1 MADYPQCMTDDQFAL
16 LLEERAFGFGTA
28 RHVFSVPTDPDVVVK
43 KTVRPHP
50 GSNMTEWLIWQ
61 AAAAAQKKLD
71 GVLGRCISISESGTY
86 LMMERLD
93 DLNPSDYAD
102 IPDVPAW
109 FNDPKP
115 DAFGKRNGVI
125 KIRDYGLVHLDKL
138 ISEATTHPPA
148 FAVNARTKRDFGI

>member
-1 MADYPQCMTDDQFAL
+1 MATYLPLMTDQQFIQL
-16 LLEERAFGFGTA
+16 LDHSAFGKGAA
-28 RHVFSVPTDPDVVVK
+28 RHAFRVPTDPDVVVK

-61 AAAAAQKKLD
+61 AAAAAQNNLRE
-71 GVLGRCISISESGTY
+71 VLGRCISISESGTY

-102 IPDVPAW
+102 IPDVPTW

-138 ISEATTHPPA
+138 VSEATTHPPA
-148 FAVNARTKRDFGI
+148 FAVNARMKRDFGI